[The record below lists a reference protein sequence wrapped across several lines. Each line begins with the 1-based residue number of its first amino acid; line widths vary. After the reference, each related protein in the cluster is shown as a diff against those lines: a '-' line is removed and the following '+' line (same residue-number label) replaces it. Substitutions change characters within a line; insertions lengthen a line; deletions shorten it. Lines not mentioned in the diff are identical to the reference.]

1 MQHMNTKR
9 RICLQLCG
17 IVSWPWLTACSQ
29 PGAGQRIKEPN
40 LTDYSPEDQALM
52 HKFRD
57 VGGFELYMSG
67 FGSKGDGIHVIGVD
81 DQGQRVVESSFRVG
95 VGSKLGGSWYPT
107 GPYKYVDFKLYKG
120 NTVKYHWSD
129 DGLKTG
135 VTGHLYGQWR
145 VPVAERIPDDL
156 LDHLRQTRNAGLRIK
171 FRFHPEGVLLGWD
184 ISERPGF
191 DPNARD
197 QFGNQLHVR
206 AVHSYAGGDFREA
219 EIFNGQVVRKGWY
232 IHPKTK
238 QRVELDF

>member
-1 MQHMNTKR
+1 MSSR
-9 RICLQLCG
+9 RRAMMVLVSVAGLVSLPGCG
-17 IVSWPWLTACSQ
+17 RPSRNPASRGKPEKV
-29 PGAGQRIKEPN
+29 
-40 LTDYSPEDQALM
+40 YSEEDKALM

-67 FGSKGDGIHVIGVD
+67 FGSKGDGIHAIGVD

-156 LDHLRQTRNAGLRIK
+156 LDDLRRTPRGGLRIK
-171 FRFHPEGVLLGWD
+171 FRFHPDGVLLGWD
-184 ISERPGF
+184 IERRPGF
-191 DPNARD
+191 DPKKRD
-197 QFGNQLHVR
+197 EWGEAAYVGP
-206 AVHSYAGGDFREA
+206 VHSFAGGDFREA